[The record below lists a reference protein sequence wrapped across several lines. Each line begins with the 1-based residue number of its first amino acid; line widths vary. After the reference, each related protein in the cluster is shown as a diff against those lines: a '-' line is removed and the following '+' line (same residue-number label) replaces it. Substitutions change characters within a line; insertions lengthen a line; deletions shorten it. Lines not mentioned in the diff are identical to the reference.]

1 MFQVQSKAPVI
12 PNGGETSWVVYM
24 GAGTGGNDQNLL
36 VLQPPEL
43 LENSD
48 SGWVLLN
55 SIFRP
60 SHDYDLSAS
69 SSSSGYKL
77 TETHVQTMPIS
88 GGSESSSR
96 HRFGEFRRQSHS
108 PFCIPA
114 WLWLIPVMLVVALVY
129 IQYNG
134 TSLKSV
140 LVLEEES
147 DDELEIIVETS
158 ASAKDMANKDNMFLM
173 TFQEDFLTAKLQ
185 DLPPKYEQVQLQV
198 KDQEK

>member
-69 SSSSGYKL
+69 SSSSSGYKL

-88 GGSESSSR
+88 GSESSSR
-96 HRFGEFRRQSHS
+96 HRFGEFRRPFRS

-129 IQYNG
+129 IQHNG
-134 TSLKSV
+134 TGLKSV

-147 DDELEIIVETS
+147 DDELEIIVETRP
-158 ASAKDMANKDNMFLM
+158 SAKDKDNLFLM
-173 TFQEDFLTAKLQ
+173 TFQEDFLNAKLQ

-198 KDQEK
+198 EMKDQEK